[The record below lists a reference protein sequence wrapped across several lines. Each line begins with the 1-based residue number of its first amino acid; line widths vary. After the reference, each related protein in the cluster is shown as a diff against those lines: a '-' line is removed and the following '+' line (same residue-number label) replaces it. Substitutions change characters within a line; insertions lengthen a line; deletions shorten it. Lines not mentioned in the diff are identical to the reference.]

1 MTNAGSANGQP
12 IGIGQIPETTYRVAK
27 RIHAE
32 ERDRTMGLG
41 DTYWPSAALGS
52 SAWGVSDG
60 RLGRVIAADGDRF
73 PVALEESVLRFPSA
87 PLHSLQRLHE
97 HPVKLGAPETF
108 HTYRVL
114 QTPQAV
120 RAASVAS
127 GSEEASQDAKRVRRI
142 YLIHCGLNERDTMG
156 LHYQMAA
163 QLIAKRSNTACVIRP
178 FPGHLTRYPFQAFAE
193 TPLDR
198 YLSDGSHLFR
208 QFMRFMIE
216 TQWFLSTLAC
226 RSSYRCASGAN
237 LLSESQEIANSR
249 VADDILAA
257 DMHKAWERLHGVSDQ
272 ALESSLEDQKHA
284 AQLEQEVP
292 EAAAFEQ
299 SIRSLR
305 EVLELKRD
313 YPGKSGDFDPDDADE
328 PDVHVLGYS
337 LGGFAAQS
345 VFMSWPFLIASCS
358 TLLAGGALRELAPT
372 AFADP
377 EEWQTVL
384 HSLRYELDDRLMS
397 RHLEVTQDS
406 IAGVD
411 IELFT
416 HFKRTFYEV
425 FQQEYRGA
433 FQTRIAAFRQRMLFI
448 VGGDDPVVQPRR
460 VLDSGPP
467 GGMNL
472 LEVGGLGHF
481 FPDDRRSGAGGQ
493 QDHQRAVWLPEMA
506 ALIDRVADEASA
518 RQRLEREYTWFEP
531 GLAKPICTKA
541 EWDAAFERSGGA
553 PGSDEL
559 PVRPLTSEE
568 LVGIGEHGAL
578 PADLFTRCL
587 DDLLWRVATQDG
599 DGVLFILRNE
609 VPTIMMSSCAVREKA
624 AAMYHDDYAMV
635 RYCHGVEARKQV
647 IHQHRGRIGFI
658 LPWNLKALTLTTDSL
673 LGYPSQSE
681 GAGGHVESRQ
691 PIEQIWEDCVTAYL
705 SHTSGPGKRS
715 VRIFDGHVALA
726 DAHRLEQPL
735 RDRANHYAANESLS
749 RVAALPDCWL
759 WVSRKFLTT
768 FTAPPIDIELA
779 VGDLLQAVPKACQSP
794 KDLERSM
801 RDGDIRLITVSRA
814 RYNPRF
820 RGRLIVNPDAAR
832 KLLVHIA
839 LCIGMSE
846 PILEDEITSRLN
858 HSEPAT
864 VVQAP

>member
-1 MTNAGSANGQP
+1 MEANGADKQTAATKRIHARP
-12 IGIGQIPETTYRVAK
+12 YRVAT
-27 RIHAE
+27 RIRAE
-32 ERDRTMGLG
+32 ERDRVLHLG
-41 DTYWPSAALGS
+41 DSHWPSEELAPPGWEVA
-52 SAWGVSDG
+52 DD
-60 RLGRVIAADGDRF
+60 RLRRVIAADGDRF
-73 PVALEESVLRFPSA
+73 PVELEESVLRFPSA

-114 QTPQAV
+114 QTPQTVRAV
-120 RAASVAS
+120 RA
-127 GSEEASQDAKRVRRI
+127 GSEGDQPNNDPKRVRRI

-156 LHYQMAA
+156 LHYQLAS
-163 QLIAKRSNTACVIRP
+163 QLIAKRPNTACVIRP

-216 TQWFLSTLAC
+216 TQWFLSTLAR

-237 LLSESQEIANSR
+237 LLSESQAIASSR
-249 VADDILAA
+249 VDNHVLAE
-257 DMHKAWERLHGVSDQ
+257 DMREAWMRLHDVSDQ
-272 ALESSLEDQKHA
+272 ALEDFLENQKHA
-284 AQLEQEVP
+284 AQLEQDVP
-292 EAAAFEQ
+292 DVAAFEQ

-305 EVLELKRD
+305 ELLELEQD
-313 YPGKSGDFDPDDADE
+313 YPSKSGDFDPDDADE

-397 RHLEVTQDS
+397 RHLDVSGDS
-406 IAGVD
+406 VAGVD

-433 FQTRIAAFRQRMLFI
+433 FQTRVAAFRQRMLFI
-448 VGGDDPVVQPRR
+448 VGGNDPVVQPRR

-481 FPDDRRSGAGGQ
+481 FPDDRRKGGGGQ

-506 ALIDRVADEASA
+506 SLIDRVADEASA
-518 RQRLEREYTWFEP
+518 RQKLERAYTWFAP
-531 GLAKPICTKA
+531 GLAKPVLPKSA
-541 EWDAAFERSGGA
+541 WDAAFEHVDGSPGA
-553 PGSDEL
+553 DEL

-568 LVGIGEHGAL
+568 SVAIGDQGAL
-578 PADLFTRCL
+578 PADLFTRFL
-587 DDLLWRVATQDG
+587 DDLLWRVATHNG

-609 VPTIMMSSCAVREKA
+609 VPTVMMSNCAVREKA
-624 AAMYHDDYAMV
+624 AAMFHDDYAMV
-635 RYCHGVEARKQV
+635 QYCHGVQARKEV
-647 IHQHRGRIGFI
+647 IYEHRGRIGFI
-658 LPWNLKALTLTTDSL
+658 VPWNLKALTLSMDSL

-681 GAGGHVESRQ
+681 GAGGHVEVRE
-691 PIEQIWEDCVTAYL
+691 PIERIWDDCVGAYRR
-705 SHTSGPGKRS
+705 HANGAGKRS
-715 VRIFDGHVALA
+715 IRIFDGHVPFAA
-726 DAHRLEQPL
+726 ASRIEQPL
-735 RDRANHYAANESLS
+735 RDRANHYAANETLS
-749 RVAALPDCWL
+749 RVATLPDCWL
-759 WVSRKFLTT
+759 WVSRRFLTP
-768 FTAPPIDIELA
+768 FTEPPIDIDLA
-779 VGDLLQAVPKACQSP
+779 VGDLLQAVPKACQST
-794 KDLERSM
+794 KDLERRM
-801 RDGDIRLITVSRA
+801 RDGDLRLITVSKA

-820 RGRLIVNPDAAR
+820 RGRLIVNPTAAR

-846 PILEDEITSRLN
+846 PILENEMTDRLGR
-858 HSEPAT
+858 SEPAV
-864 VVQAP
+864 VVQSP